1 MIKRAWEKNV
11 QIQTYL
17 NSLELERSASGRVP
31 VEDYLHTDD
40 WRVLGEIQQALE
52 PIYRMTVWAEA
63 WNSGRDGKRQLWS
76 PQTGIEY
83 VHEHLEQLKGI
94 YHDESADQLT
104 ALTQEQ
110 ARPQPG
116 RPTRRR
122 YYQLRLYNEAILP
135 EHVRAA
141 YTSWLIDAKQG
152 LEAYFDRWYGYSEA
166 SGDPL
171 NLSPSPGPQEQQ
183 QGPQMELSQFEQ
195 WFKSRR
201 PRSQGL
207 NDEEGEL
214 QRYYRLRIE
223 QVDDPVKWWADR
235 RTEFPRLSSL
245 L

>member
-1 MIKRAWEKNV
+1 MLKSIINQRLLSSYLAWQSVSAVGRNRGAIISLDAYCLMIKRAWEKNA

-17 NSLELERSASGRVP
+17 NSLELQRSASGRVP
-31 VEDYLHTDD
+31 VEDYLYTDD

-122 YYQLRLYNEAILP
+122 YHQLRLYNEAILP
-135 EHVRAA
+135 EHVGAA
-141 YTSWLIDAKQG
+141 YTSVRALTCKRG
-152 LEAYFDRWYGYSEA
+152 REA
-166 SGDPL
+166 
-171 NLSPSPGPQEQQ
+171 
-183 QGPQMELSQFEQ
+183 
-195 WFKSRR
+195 
-201 PRSQGL
+201 
-207 NDEEGEL
+207 
-214 QRYYRLRIE
+214 I
-223 QVDDPVKWWADR
+223 
-235 RTEFPRLSSL
+235 
-245 L
+245 